1 MISEVLAEACA
12 AIEYYLTE
20 MPDTYADILDE
31 VRAVYDAMA
40 TLQRKLDNP
49 LGHWDYQAPTP
60 CVYCGL
66 PAMEHD
72 VLGAGLRCP
81 SAAGGHGT
89 TFTLMKA
96 TT

>member
-1 MISEVLAEACA
+1 MISDVLAEACA
-12 AIEYYLTE
+12 EIERYLTE

-81 SAAGGHGT
+81 SAAGGNGT
-89 TFTLMKA
+89 TFTLKHA
-96 TT
+96 TP